1 MGQRIH
7 VAGQD
12 LFDAR
17 ELMKYL
23 RFPPSSS
30 PPRIITSHENVCGKC
45 EHPDRNCGSLALL
58 CNERYATMTRLPRL
72 FN

>member
-23 RFPPSSS
+23 RFSPS
-30 PPRIITSHENVCGKC
+30 PPPAE
-45 EHPDRNCGSLALL
+45 L
-58 CNERYATMTRLPRL
+58 
-72 FN
+72 

>member
-23 RFPPSSS
+23 RSPS
-30 PPRIITSHENVCGKC
+30 PPPRRIITSYENVRGKC

-58 CNERYATMTRLPRL
+58 CNEHVAQQ
-72 FN
+72 